1 MTEFKRTTQ
10 AVDEFFSCTHGA
22 CCAIRAF
29 VSNPGRDTSYH
40 KPNLRIEALVQ
51 SLLDGT
57 NGDLQHLGEL
67 IGKTG
72 GIRYPLVA

>member
-1 MTEFKRTTQ
+1 MEH
-10 AVDEFFSCTHGA
+10 AVLGPEDVTH
-22 CCAIRAF
+22 
-29 VSNPGRDTSYH
+29 H

-72 GIRYPLVA
+72 WIR